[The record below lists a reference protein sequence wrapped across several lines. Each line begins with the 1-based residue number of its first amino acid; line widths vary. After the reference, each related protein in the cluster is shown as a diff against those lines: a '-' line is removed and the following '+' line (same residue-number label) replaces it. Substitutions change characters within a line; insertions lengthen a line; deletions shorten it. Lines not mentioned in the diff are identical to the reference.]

1 MSEVTTRNAPSTRSV
16 WWKFPP
22 ALLVSASAFFLF
34 ALQWSIVGYA
44 ALAAA
49 LVISAFV
56 DWMLFRDLMLI
67 AIGLAIISF
76 VPLNA
81 DLSILHMVQMGTAL
95 ALAVIVPWSISRFVL
110 HDKTIKF
117 PVLTGKPWSL
127 PAKLY
132 LPGVVVLG
140 YLILPFYLISTG
152 VYQNWPDATADPTVF
167 WRLFVGVNSVGIWD
181 ELFFICIAF
190 TLLRRHFPMWLAN
203 LLQAVIFSSFLWEIG
218 YQAWGPLL
226 TFPFALL
233 QGYTFSLT
241 KSLSYV
247 VSVHLLFDFV
257 LFLALV
263 HAHNRDWL
271 AIFLV

>member
-1 MSEVTTRNAPSTRSV
+1 MIDSPIGHSPATNSV
-16 WWKFPP
+16 VQKLP
-22 ALLVSASAFFLF
+22 AAILLSASGVLLF
-34 ALQWSIVGYA
+34 GFGWSIVGYSI
-44 ALAAA
+44 LAAA
-49 LVISAFV
+49 LTFAAIVNRA
-56 DWMLFRDLMLI
+56 LFRDLSLVAAGML
-67 AIGLAIISF
+67 IISF

-81 DLSILHMVQMGTAL
+81 DLSIGHMVLMGSAL
-95 ALAVIVPWSISRFVL
+95 ALAVIVPWVVSRFFL
-110 HDKTIKF
+110 RENFIRF

-132 LPGVVVLG
+132 LPGVVLLG

-152 VYQNWPDATADPTVF
+152 VYMNWPNASSDPSIF

-190 TLLRRHFPMWLAN
+190 TLLRKHFPTWLAN
-203 LLQAVIFSSFLWEIG
+203 LLQAAIFSSFLWEIG

-226 TFPFALL
+226 TYPFALL

-263 HAHNRDWL
+263 HAHNPAWL